1 MCGRVRVRSHA
12 THGQACVYKT
22 IWKNG
27 NKEYNEKYLWC
38 FFTKWNLKSAI
49 SYKCGRVVLFLTQ
62 VYFSITKLILLF
74 SYCSHVPC
82 MIISKEYYYIV
93 LSMFPFVFKWS
104 QWKASAVNQ
113 MSPSLFWS
121 PKIFFCSFQFFEN
134 GHIHNVVSTLI
145 NVMKL
150 DVENNSI
157 VSTLSN
163 VVNINIE
170 IDNLDLTLFQR
181 WFDILWRYDIISP

>member
-1 MCGRVRVRSHA
+1 MCGSVRVRSHA

-82 MIISKEYYYIV
+82 IIISKVYYYIV
-93 LSMFPFVFKWS
+93 LSMFPFVFNWS
-104 QWKASAVNQ
+104 QSKVQVLLIKWVHLCFEAQKYFFALFNFLKMVYSQRCFDLDQCYETRRWK
-113 MSPSLFWS
+113 
-121 PKIFFCSFQFFEN
+121 
-134 GHIHNVVSTLI
+134 
-145 NVMKL
+145 
-150 DVENNSI
+150 
-157 VSTLSN
+157 
-163 VVNINIE
+163 
-170 IDNLDLTLFQR
+170 
-181 WFDILWRYDIISP
+181 

>member
-82 MIISKEYYYIV
+82 IIISKVYYYIV
-93 LSMFPFVFKWS
+93 LSMFPFLFNWS
-104 QWKASAVNQ
+104 QSKASVINQ
-113 MSPSLFWS
+113 MGFFLSW
-121 PKIFFCSFQFFEN
+121 KIFFCSFQLFEY
-134 GHIHNVVSTLI
+134 GHIHNVFSTLI
-145 NVMKL
+145 KVMKL
-150 DVENNSI
+150 DVENKSF
-157 VSTLSN
+157 VLTLFN
-163 VVNINIE
+163 VVNIHV
-170 IDNLDLTLFQR
+170 
-181 WFDILWRYDIISP
+181 

>member
-27 NKEYNEKYLWC
+27 NKEYNEKYLRC

-82 MIISKEYYYIV
+82 IIISKVYYYIV
-93 LSMFPFVFKWS
+93 LSMFPFVFNWS
-104 QWKASAVNQ
+104 QSKASAVNQ

-134 GHIHNVVSTLI
+134 GIFTTLFRPWSMLWNSTLKI
-145 NVMKL
+145 
-150 DVENNSI
+150 
-157 VSTLSN
+157 TA
-163 VVNINIE
+163 
-170 IDNLDLTLFQR
+170 LFQR
-181 WFDILWRYDIISP
+181 CLMLLISTLK